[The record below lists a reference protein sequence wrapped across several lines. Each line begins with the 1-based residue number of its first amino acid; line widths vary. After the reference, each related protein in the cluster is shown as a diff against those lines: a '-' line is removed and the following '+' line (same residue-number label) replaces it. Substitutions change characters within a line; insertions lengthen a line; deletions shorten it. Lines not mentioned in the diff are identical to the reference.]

1 MSSGRAILTENDSFD
16 AVEGRTNRR
25 LYPRYVVPEKP
36 RAAFISGHLRV
47 AGQVLSI
54 SLGGLLLCTKQP
66 IATGTTGKGDVSVV
80 LPSRRFH
87 ANAIVRHV
95 DPRGRISLEFTK
107 MSPEDRDALW
117 AFCGT
122 LRGTEVR
129 KATPTDW

>member
-16 AVEGRTNRR
+16 PVDERTKRR

-47 AGQVLSI
+47 AGQVLNI

-66 IATGTTGKGDVSVV
+66 IATGTRGDVSVV
-80 LPSRRFH
+80 LPNGRFH
-87 ANAIVRHV
+87 ANTVVRHV

-107 MSPEDRDALW
+107 MSREDRDALW

-122 LRGTEVR
+122 LRGTEVK

>member
-1 MSSGRAILTENDSFD
+1 MSSGRAILTENDSFG
-16 AVEGRTNRR
+16 AVEERTKRR
-25 LYPRYVVPEKP
+25 LYPRYFVPEKP

-47 AGQVLSI
+47 VGQVFNI
-54 SLGGLLLCTKQP
+54 SLGGLLLRTKQP
-66 IATGTTGKGDVSVV
+66 IATGTRGDVSVV
-80 LPSRRFH
+80 LPNRRFH
-87 ANAIVRHV
+87 ANTIVRHA

>member
-16 AVEGRTNRR
+16 AVEERTNRR

-36 RAAFISGHLRV
+36 RAAFISGQLRV
-47 AGQVLSI
+47 VGQVLNI

-66 IATGTTGKGDVSVV
+66 IATGTKGDVSVV
-80 LPSRRFH
+80 LPNGRFY
-87 ANAIVRHV
+87 ANAVVRDA
-95 DPRGRISLEFTK
+95 DPRGRNNLEFTK
-107 MSPEDRDALW
+107 MNPEDRDALW

-129 KATPTDW
+129 KYTSTDW

>member
-47 AGQVLSI
+47 VGQVLNI

-66 IATGTTGKGDVSVV
+66 IATGTKGDLSVV
-80 LPSRRFH
+80 LPNGRFH
-87 ANAIVRHV
+87 AIAVVRDA
-95 DPRGRISLEFTK
+95 DPRGRNNLEFTK

>member
-1 MSSGRAILTENDSFD
+1 MSSGRAILTENDLFD
-16 AVEGRTNRR
+16 AVEERTKRR

-36 RAAFISGHLRV
+36 RAAFISSHLRV

-66 IATGTTGKGDVSVV
+66 IAAGTKGDVSVV
-80 LPSRRFH
+80 LPNRRFH

-122 LRGTEVR
+122 LRGTEVK

>member
-16 AVEGRTNRR
+16 AVDERTKRR
-25 LYPRYVVPEKP
+25 LYPRYFVPEKP
-36 RAAFISGHLRV
+36 RAAFISGQLRV
-47 AGQVLSI
+47 VGQVLNI

-66 IATGTTGKGDVSVV
+66 IATGTRGDISVV
-80 LPSRRFH
+80 LPNRRFH

>member
-1 MSSGRAILTENDSFD
+1 MSSGRAIQTENDSFD
-16 AVEGRTNRR
+16 AVEEWTKRR

-36 RAAFISGHLRV
+36 RAAFISRHLRV
-47 AGQVLSI
+47 AGQVLNI

-66 IATGTTGKGDVSVV
+66 IATGTRGDISVV
-80 LPSRRFH
+80 LPNRRFH
-87 ANAIVRHV
+87 ANTKVRHV

-122 LRGTEVR
+122 LR
-129 KATPTDW
+129 K